1 MSHILDW
8 KRVIEHCGTNDFI
21 PQTIYTQYTG
31 ADWQEYVRDVE
42 FHETIFFFSNSL
54 GISLDETLNHRVWR
68 LKDKDD
74 RMLAGC
80 GPSVSIRIQW
90 PGYPS
95 WSKQIPTMNFKTP
108 RGQITRAKLA
118 KSIATCVRRFIE
130 SMQDKPM
137 EAGSDRRWKVGE
149 RHIKA
154 EDLILVSLHQ
164 VTKRS
169 WQPQLRLRRSILSF
183 PSTSTVPTS
192 Q

>member
-1 MSHILDW
+1 
-8 KRVIEHCGTNDFI
+8 FI

-31 ADWQEYVRDVE
+31 ADWQQYVRDVE
-42 FHETIFFFSNSL
+42 FHETIFFYSNSL

-68 LKDKDD
+68 LKNKDD
-74 RMLAGC
+74 RMLVGC
-80 GPSVSIRIQW
+80 GPSVSIRIQACIRALPW
-90 PGYPS
+90 SASYPS
-95 WSKQIPTMNFKTP
+95 WSKHIPTMDFKTP
-108 RGQITRAKLA
+108 KGQITRAKLA
-118 KSIATCVRRFIE
+118 KSIATCVRHFIE
-130 SMQDKPM
+130 SMQDNPM

-183 PSTSTVPTS
+183 PSTSTVPTY